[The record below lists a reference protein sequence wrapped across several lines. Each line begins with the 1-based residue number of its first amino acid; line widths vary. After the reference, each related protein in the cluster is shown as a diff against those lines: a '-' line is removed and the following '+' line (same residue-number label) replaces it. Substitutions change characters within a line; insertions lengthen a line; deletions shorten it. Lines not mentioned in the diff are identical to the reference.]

1 MNEYAIKTHNLSRSF
16 GEVQAVKDLSLEI
29 ISGSVFGFLGPNGA
43 GKTTTIRLLLGLLEP
58 TGGSAQVF
66 DFDTHRH
73 ANRIRELSGALLE
86 HHGLYERLSA
96 EDNLEFYGRVWR
108 FPRSERQARK
118 KEVLTQMGL
127 WDRRGEQVVKW
138 SRGMKQKLA
147 VARALF
153 HRPALIFLDEPTAGL
168 DPVAAASLRDDLAG
182 LDPVAAA
189 SLRDDLAALAEREG
203 VTVFL
208 STHNLT
214 EAEKLC
220 HRVGVIRAG
229 RLLAVGTPAE
239 LRSMIGVN
247 RREIYGR
254 GLSMQLVEL
263 LRARPEVIDV
273 RLVNQHLVLDLEGQS
288 EMAPL
293 VNLMLRAGVE
303 IEEVRRSTVSLEEV
317 FLTLVEE

>member
-182 LDPVAAA
+182 L
-189 SLRDDLAALAEREG
+189 AEREG

>member
-1 MNEYAIKTHNLSRSF
+1 MNEHAIRTQHLSRTF
-16 GEVQAVKDLSLEI
+16 GEVLAVQDLSLEVG
-29 ISGSVFGFLGPNGA
+29 SGSVFGFLGPNGA
-43 GKTTTIRLLLGLLEP
+43 GKTTTIRLLLGLLAP
-58 TGGSAQVF
+58 TSGSAQVLG
-66 DFDTHRH
+66 FDTRKQ
-73 ANRIRELSGALLE
+73 ADRIRELSGALLE

-108 FPRSERQARK
+108 IPRKERETRK

-127 WDRRGEQVVKW
+127 WERRAEQVGKW

-147 VARALF
+147 VARTLF
-153 HRPALIFLDEPTAGL
+153 HRPSLVFLDEPTAGL
-168 DPVAAASLRDDLAG
+168 DPVAAASLRDDLA
-182 LDPVAAA
+182 
-189 SLRDDLAALAEREG
+189 SLAEREG

-229 RLLAVGTPAE
+229 QLLAVGTPEE
-239 LRSMIGVN
+239 LRSMGGEN

-254 GLSMQLVEL
+254 GITNELVEL
-263 LRARPEVIDV
+263 MRTRPEVIDA
-273 RLVNQHLVLDLEGQS
+273 RLVNQHLVLDLQS
-288 EMAPL
+288 HTEMAPL
-293 VNLMLRAGVE
+293 VSLLVSAGVQ
-303 IEEVRRSTVSLEEV
+303 IEEVRRTAASLEEV

>member
-16 GEVQAVKDLSLEI
+16 GDVQAVKDLSLEI

-168 DPVAAASLRDDLAG
+168 DPVAAASLRDDLA
-182 LDPVAAA
+182 
-189 SLRDDLAALAEREG
+189 ALAEREG

>member
-168 DPVAAASLRDDLAG
+168 DPVAAASLRDDLA
-182 LDPVAAA
+182 
-189 SLRDDLAALAEREG
+189 ALAEREG